1 MLRVRD
7 GSEGPS
13 AAIVDR
19 GASRLLLAVPLP
31 WPCDSQSAIVAWM
44 VARDVLLVAR
54 RRAGL
59 TQRQLASRMGCPQS
73 TIGRWESGSREP
85 SFADV
90 SKALGACGFELGQW
104 LFNRDASLVYDAS
117 TRLELEPLER
127 VRKLHASDEL
137 VATLVDVAASG
148 LACVVVGEVAGA
160 LQGWPLSLAG
170 RVLELAVD
178 EDENDRDR
186 LLALL
191 TARGAQPTAMTERRP
206 RWQAQSVKGLLLPAG
221 TSVELMHAPAGIPEY
236 HQLAASADR
245 MSLDGAQ
252 QRVAS
257 VHDLIVMAEASPI
270 TGAPGFIPALYAVLD
285 ARRAGPPRRLAYDSP
300 EGQAALAGWLSSTAA

>member
-1 MLRVRD
+1 
-7 GSEGPS
+7 
-13 AAIVDR
+13 
-19 GASRLLLAVPLP
+19 
-31 WPCDSQSAIVAWM
+31 M
-44 VARDVLLVAR
+44 VARDVLVVAR
-54 RRAGL
+54 RRARL

-73 TIGRWESGSREP
+73 TIGRWETGAREP

-104 LFNRDASLVYDAS
+104 LFAHDASLIYDAS

-137 VATLVDVAASG
+137 MATLAHVAASVT
-148 LACVVVGEVAGA
+148 CVVVGEVAGA
-160 LQGWPLSLAG
+160 LQGWPLSLGG

-178 EDENDRDR
+178 EDEDGRDR

-191 TARGAQPTAMTERRP
+191 TARGAQSTAMIDRRP
-206 RWQAQSVKGLLLPAG
+206 RWQAQSVNRLLLPAG
-221 TSVELMHAPAGIPEY
+221 TSVELMHAPPGIPEY
-236 HQLAASADR
+236 HQLVASADR
-245 MSLDGAQ
+245 MSLDGAE

-285 ARRAGPPRRLAYDSP
+285 ARHAGPPRRLAYDSP